1 MYKLNLEKKSEEAEI
16 KLPIS
21 SGSYKTQGNFRKT
34 PTSSLTMLN
43 IWLCHCHYLVAKS
56 CWTLLWPRGL
66 QHAKLHCLWDFS
78 GKNTGVGRHFLF
90 QGVYLMEPMSSAL
103 AGSFLT
109 TEPRRK
115 PCFIDYVKPLTEW
128 ITTNWNILTEIE
140 IRDHHTCLLGNL
152 YAGQEAIMR
161 TRHRTTHWFS
171 CQIGGKR

>member
-56 CWTLLWPRGL
+56 CWTLLWPHGL

-115 PCFIDYVKPLTEW
+115 PCFIDYVKAFDWMDHNKLEYSY
-128 ITTNWNILTEIE
+128 
-140 IRDHHTCLLGNL
+140 RDRNKRSPYL
-152 YAGQEAIMR
+152 
-161 TRHRTTHWFS
+161 S
-171 CQIGGKR
+171 PGKPVCRPRSNNENQT